1 MSHEPPHH
9 PHASVL
15 RQRAATLR
23 DLAGSLERSIVT
35 TLDELTGADTWST
48 PRARLC
54 EAMLARNLHQLHR
67 AADDLRCTPASARRS
82 TSSAACAA
90 TILLPARR
98 STPSD

>member
-1 MSHEPPHH
+1 MSYDVH

-23 DLAGSLERSIVT
+23 DLASCIERSIVMS
-35 TLDELTGADTWST
+35 LDELAGDTTWSS

-67 AADDLRCTPASARRS
+67 AADDLRDTAFRLQARAGELDLSVR
-82 TSSAACAA
+82 TRVAA
-90 TILLPARR
+90 
-98 STPSD
+98 

>member
-54 EAMLARNLHQLHR
+54 EAMLRRNLHQLHR
-67 AADDLRCTPASARRS
+67 AADDLRDTAFRMQARAGELEHNLRARG
-82 TSSAACAA
+82 AA
-90 TILLPARR
+90 
-98 STPSD
+98 

>member
-1 MSHEPPHH
+1 MSYDPH

-23 DLAGSLERSIVT
+23 DLAGSIERSIVMS
-35 TLDELTGADTWST
+35 LEELAGDQTWSS

-67 AADDLRCTPASARRS
+67 AADDLRDTAFRLQARAGELDLSARRRR
-82 TSSAACAA
+82 AA
-90 TILLPARR
+90 
-98 STPSD
+98 

>member
-1 MSHEPPHH
+1 MSHDPSHH

-23 DLAGSLERSIVT
+23 NLARSIERSIVM
-35 TLDELTGADTWST
+35 TLDELAGDATWSS

-67 AADDLRCTPASARRS
+67 AADDLRDTAFRMQARAGELERS
-82 TSSAACAA
+82 LQLRGAA
-90 TILLPARR
+90 
-98 STPSD
+98 